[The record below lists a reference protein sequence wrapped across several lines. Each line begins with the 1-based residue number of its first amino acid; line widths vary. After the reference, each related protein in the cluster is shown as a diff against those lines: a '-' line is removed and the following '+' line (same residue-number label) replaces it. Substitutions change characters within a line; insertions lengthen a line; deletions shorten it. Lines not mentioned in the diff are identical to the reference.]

1 MAYAPAILRQSTP
14 FGGAVTD
21 ANRVGLTGFA
31 NQMATQDITG
41 TPVTSPT
48 TVNTTATLVVP
59 LNAVSI
65 TISPVTN
72 PVQVS
77 EDSTMTAFFAVPASQ
92 TIAFPCA
99 RLTNIYLKT
108 SGSTVVSFFFSIM

>member
-1 MAYAPAILRQSTP
+1 MAYTPATLRTSTP

-21 ANRVGLTGFA
+21 GNRVGLNGFP
-31 NQMATQDITG
+31 NQMLTQDITG

-72 PVQVS
+72 PVNVS
-77 EDSTMTAFFAVPASQ
+77 EDSSQTAFFAVPAGA
-92 TIAFPCA
+92 TITFPCA
-99 RLTNIYLKT
+99 RLANIYLKT
-108 SGSTVVSFFFSIM
+108 AGSTVVSFFFSTF

>member
-1 MAYAPAILRQSTP
+1 MAYNPAVLRTNTP

-21 ANRVGLTGFA
+21 GNRLGLTGFA
-31 NQMATQDITG
+31 NQMLTQDITG

-48 TVNTTATLVVP
+48 TVTTTATLVVP

-77 EDSTMTAFFAVPASQ
+77 EDSTQTAFFAVPAGQ
-92 TIAFPCA
+92 TITFPCA

-108 SGSTVVSFFFSIM
+108 AGSTVISFFFSCF